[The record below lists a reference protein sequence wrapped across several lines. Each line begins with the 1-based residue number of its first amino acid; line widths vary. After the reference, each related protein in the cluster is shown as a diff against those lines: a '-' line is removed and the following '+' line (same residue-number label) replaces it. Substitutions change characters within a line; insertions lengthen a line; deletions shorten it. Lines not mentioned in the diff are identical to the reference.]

1 MNVGL
6 RQLRAFLAVA
16 KCRSFGRAAEE
27 VAVSQ
32 SAISFAVQQLENE
45 LGLRLLDRTTRQVRM
60 TAVGESLAA
69 SATRLL
75 TELDT
80 VLRELK
86 DTGQQRRGRVV
97 LACVPSVAR
106 GLCLDA
112 SNTAQGNGQRYPLP
126 SKISPP
132 RTSSPKS
139 SGATSNLGLRADMS
153 MHPNFMS
160 RI

>member
-16 KCRSFGRAAEE
+16 KCGSFGRAAEE

-32 SAISFAVQQLENE
+32 SAISFAVQRLENE
-45 LGLRLLDRTTRQVRM
+45 LGLRLLDRTTRQVRV
-60 TAVGESLAA
+60 TAVGETLAA

-75 TELDT
+75 TELDP

-97 LACVPSVAR
+97 
-106 GLCLDA
+106 
-112 SNTAQGNGQRYPLP
+112 
-126 SKISPP
+126 I
-132 RTSSPKS
+132 
-139 SGATSNLGLRADMS
+139 GLRSVGGAR
-153 MHPNFMS
+153 S
-160 RI
+160 RAWMRRTLRKGMARDVLCNRRCRTGRRKANSLLHAASR